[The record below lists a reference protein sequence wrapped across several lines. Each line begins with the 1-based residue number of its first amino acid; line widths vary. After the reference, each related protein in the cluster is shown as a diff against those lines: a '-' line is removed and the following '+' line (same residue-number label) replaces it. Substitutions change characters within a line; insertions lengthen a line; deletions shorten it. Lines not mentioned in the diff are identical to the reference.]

1 MRPARKKKAKSKP
14 AKKKKKKYSALTL
27 AFFEM
32 IRNPGNKELAAKE
45 AHERMLARQRK
56 PGRPPDPEIR
66 AIVEQEGISRQAAWY
81 RVRHGK
87 GKVSSRPAKRIIPL
101 PVGASGSSGA
111 QSTKATTE

>member
-1 MRPARKKKAKSKP
+1 MSPVRKKKAKSKSRP
-14 AKKKKKKYSALTL
+14 VARKKKKYSALTL

-32 IRNPGNKELAAKE
+32 MRNPGNKELAAKE

-66 AIVEQEGISRQAAWY
+66 AIVEREGISRQAAWY

-87 GKVSSRPAKRIIPL
+87 GKVASRPAKRIYPIKT
-101 PVGASGSSGA
+101 GAGS
-111 QSTKATTE
+111 TEYPKAGGQ